1 MTERTR
7 NSHTPRSRK
16 TNNSRNAQGLTRRE
30 FLVQSGRCAAGLA
43 ALSSIPSARALI
55 PSSPNAAAKG
65 KAPYLRNPKISHKV
79 VVLGMDGMDPTLART
94 FAAQGYMP
102 NFKKL
107 MSQGMFGEL
116 QTTMPP
122 HSPVAWSS
130 FITGCNPGGH
140 GIYDFIHRDPATF
153 SPYLSTSRSFDS
165 AKELR
170 VGPWT
175 IPLSPGRVDLMRRG
189 PAFWNVLA
197 ERDIPSTIVQIPA
210 NFPVAESSVKALSGM
225 GTPDLLGSYGT
236 CTFITDSHV
245 ENADT
250 FTGTKVVRVSP
261 VNHAFAAKLEGP
273 KNSLRADREPSS
285 IDLVIR
291 RDPYEPVLKITIQN
305 HTLVL
310 KQGEWSEWI
319 PLSFP
324 LMPMFASVAGMVR
337 IYVKEVH
344 PRLKVYISPINVDP
358 MEPSLPIC
366 SPMSYSKELSQAV
379 GRFYTQ
385 GFPADQ
391 KALSEGILSDDEYLT
406 QAHLVMDESMRIFDH
421 ELSRF
426 KEGVFFFYFSSVD
439 QNCHMLIRNM
449 DPSHPLYKPD
459 ASDAVKNAVRGFYQ
473 RMDVALGR
481 ALEKVDSST
490 TLYVLSDHG
499 FAPFTREFHLNTWLY
514 EQGYLALTDD
524 RKIGQGEFFQYVD
537 WSRTKAYG
545 LGINGLYLNVEGRDK
560 YGSVRAE
567 NSLQLKNEIAQKL
580 ARVTDPKNKAPV
592 ITEAYDSHKIYS
604 GPFVDLAPDLVVGY
618 QRGYRSSDE
627 TVLGKLPKELVGDR
641 TNLWSADHC
650 MDPAVVPGLL
660 LSNKPWKHPKPGLWD
675 MAPSILSCFG
685 IPTPEEMDGEAIA

>member
-1 MTERTR
+1 MTRR
-7 NSHTPRSRK
+7 VRSNTK
-16 TNNSRNAQGLTRRE
+16 AAQQKRMGAQSGLTRRE
-30 FLVQSGRCAAGLA
+30 FLSQGARCAAGLA
-43 ALSSIPSARALI
+43 ALSAIPHSRLLA
-55 PSSPNAAAKG
+55 SQAAG
-65 KAPYLRNPKISHKV
+65 TPQGNKAPFLRNPKISHKV
-79 VVLGMDGMDPTLART
+79 LVLGMDGMDPGLVRR
-94 FAAQGYMP
+94 FAEQGYMP

-107 MSQGMFGEL
+107 MASGQFGEL

-153 SPYLSTSRSFDS
+153 APYLSTSRSYDS
-165 AKELR
+165 SKELK

-175 IPLSPGRVDLMRRG
+175 IPLSPGKVDLMRKG
-189 PAFWNVLA
+189 PAFWNILA

-210 NFPVAESSVKALSGM
+210 NFPVTPNSVNALSGM

-236 CTFITDSHV
+236 CTFITDSVV

-250 FTGTKVVRVSP
+250 FTGTKVVRVAP
-261 VNHAFAAKLEGP
+261 VNHVYKAKLEGP
-273 KNSLRADREPSS
+273 KNSLRADREPST
-285 IDLVIR
+285 IDVSIR
-291 RDPYEPVLKITIQN
+291 RDPYEPTVQIQIQQ
-305 HTLVL
+305 HSLFM

-344 PRLKVYISPINVDP
+344 PRLKIYISPINVDP

-366 SPMSYSKELSQAV
+366 SPASYSKELSQAV

-406 QAHLVMDESMRIFDH
+406 QAHLVLDESMRLYEY

-439 QNCHMLIRNM
+439 QNCHMLLRTM
-449 DPSHPLYKPD
+449 DPSHPLYRPN

-481 ALEKVDSST
+481 TLEKVDSST

-499 FAPFTREFHLNTWLY
+499 FAPFTREFNLNTWLY

-524 RKIGQGEFFQYVD
+524 RKLGQGEFFQYVD

-545 LGINGLYLNVEGRDK
+545 LGINGLYINLEGRDQHGIVK
-560 YGSVRAE
+560 PHEVL
-567 NSLQLKNEIAQKL
+567 NLKNEIAQKL
-580 ARVTDPKNKAPV
+580 PKVTDPKNNAPV
-592 ITEAYDSHKIYS
+592 ITNAYDSQTIYS
-604 GPFVDLAPDLVVGY
+604 GPFVDLAPDIVVGY

-627 TVLGKLPKELVGDR
+627 TVLGKFPKELVGDR

-650 MDPAVVPGLL
+650 MDPAVVPGML
-660 LSNKPWKHPKPGLWD
+660 LSNKSWKHPKPGLWD
-675 MAPSILSCFG
+675 MAPSILDCFG
-685 IPTPEEMDGEAIA
+685 VPTPKEMDGKAIA

>member
-1 MTERTR
+1 
-7 NSHTPRSRK
+7 
-16 TNNSRNAQGLTRRE
+16 
-30 FLVQSGRCAAGLA
+30 
-43 ALSSIPSARALI
+43 
-55 PSSPNAAAKG
+55 
-65 KAPYLRNPKISHKV
+65 
-79 VVLGMDGMDPTLART
+79 MDGMDPGLVRR
-94 FAAQGYMP
+94 FAEQGYMP

-107 MSQGMFGEL
+107 MASGQFGEL

-153 SPYLSTSRSFDS
+153 APYLSTSRSYDS
-165 AKELR
+165 TKELK

-175 IPLSPGRVDLMRRG
+175 IPLSPGKVDLMRKG
-189 PAFWNVLA
+189 PTFWNILA

-210 NFPVAESSVKALSGM
+210 NFPVTPNSVNALSGM

-236 CTFITDSHV
+236 CTFITDSVV

-250 FTGTKVVRVSP
+250 FTGTKVVRVAP
-261 VNHAFAAKLEGP
+261 VNHVFEATLEGP
-273 KNSLRADREPSS
+273 KNSLRADREPSTINVS
-285 IDLVIR
+285 IR
-291 RDPYEPVLKITIQN
+291 RDPYEPTVQIQIQQ
-305 HTLVL
+305 HSLFMR
-310 KQGEWSEWI
+310 QGEWSEWI

-344 PRLKVYISPINVDP
+344 PRLKIYISPINVDP

-366 SPMSYSKELSQAV
+366 SPASYSKELSQAV

-406 QAHLVMDESMRIFDH
+406 QAHLVLDESMRLYEY

-439 QNCHMLIRNM
+439 QNCHMLLRTM
-449 DPSHPLYKPD
+449 DPSHPLYRPD

-481 ALEKVDSST
+481 TLEKVDSST

-499 FAPFTREFHLNTWLY
+499 FAPFTREFNLNTWLY
-514 EQGYLALTDD
+514 KNGYLALTDD
-524 RKIGQGEFFQYVD
+524 RKLGEGEFFQYVD

-545 LGINGLYLNVEGRDK
+545 LGINGLYINLEGRDQHGIVK
-560 YGSVRAE
+560 PHEVLA
-567 NSLQLKNEIAQKL
+567 LKNEIGQKL
-580 ARVTDPKNKAPV
+580 PKATDPKNNAPV
-592 ITEAYDSHKIYS
+592 ITNAYDSQTIYS

-650 MDPAVVPGLL
+650 MDPAVVPGML
-660 LSNKPWKHPKPGLWD
+660 LSNKSWKHPKPGLWD
-675 MAPSILSCFG
+675 MAPSILDCFG
-685 IPTPEEMDGEAIA
+685 VPTPKEMDGKAIA